1 MSTLGFQRREGR
13 VRVGGRARKSSKER
27 LASVLE
33 LPERRNPRVS
43 LGMKQGYIFKERRR
57 FSAVCSSLL

>member
-33 LPERRNPRVS
+33 LPGRRDPRVS
-43 LGMKQGYIFKERRR
+43 LGMKQGYIFKERR
-57 FSAVCSSLL
+57 